1 MIFVNNYYY
10 IIIIIIIDK
19 KVGAKRPREATEKS
33 PVAVKIK
40 SKTEPKTPE
49 TAKLSSLPR
58 YYQVMFPY
66 SSSDLTLSL
75 HCPKANN
82 NNNNNNNSAL
92 IFYNQLLKPFNPLTP
107 KISLVILLTVYRTV
121 LVMLV

>member
-1 MIFVNNYYY
+1 M
-10 IIIIIIIDK
+10 
-19 KVGAKRPREATEKS
+19 
-33 PVAVKIK
+33 AVKIK
-40 SKTEPKTPE
+40 TKTEPKTSE

-58 YYQVMFPY
+58 YCQVMFPY
-66 SSSDLTLSL
+66 LSSDLTLSL
-75 HCPKANN
+75 HSPKA

>member
-1 MIFVNNYYY
+1 M
-10 IIIIIIIDK
+10 
-19 KVGAKRPREATEKS
+19 
-33 PVAVKIK
+33 AVKIK

-75 HCPKANN
+75 HSPKAN

-107 KISLVILLTVYRTV
+107 KFSFVILLTVYRTV

>member
-1 MIFVNNYYY
+1 M
-10 IIIIIIIDK
+10 
-19 KVGAKRPREATEKS
+19 
-33 PVAVKIK
+33 AVKIK

-58 YYQVMFPY
+58 YYQVMFLY

-75 HCPKANN
+75 HSPKAN

-107 KISLVILLTVYRTV
+107 KFSFVILLTVYRTV

>member
-1 MIFVNNYYY
+1 MFLWFLL
-10 IIIIIIIDK
+10 IIIIIDK

-58 YYQVMFPY
+58 YYQVMFLY
-66 SSSDLTLSL
+66 SSSDLTL
-75 HCPKANN
+75 
-82 NNNNNNNSAL
+82 
-92 IFYNQLLKPFNPLTP
+92 I
-107 KISLVILLTVYRTV
+107 ISPQSKS
-121 LVMLV
+121 

>member
-1 MIFVNNYYY
+1 M
-10 IIIIIIIDK
+10 IIDK

-75 HCPKANN
+75 HSPKANN
-82 NNNNNNNSAL
+82 NNNNNNNNSAL
-92 IFYNQLLKPFNPLTP
+92 SFLQSTAKTF
-107 KISLVILLTVYRTV
+107 
-121 LVMLV
+121 

>member
-1 MIFVNNYYY
+1 M
-10 IIIIIIIDK
+10 
-19 KVGAKRPREATEKS
+19 
-33 PVAVKIK
+33 AVKIK

-75 HCPKANN
+75 HSPKANNN

-107 KISLVILLTVYRTV
+107 KISLVILLTVYCTV

>member
-1 MIFVNNYYY
+1 M
-10 IIIIIIIDK
+10 
-19 KVGAKRPREATEKS
+19 
-33 PVAVKIK
+33 AVKIK

-75 HCPKANN
+75 HSPKA

-107 KISLVILLTVYRTV
+107 KFSFVILLTVYHTV

>member
-1 MIFVNNYYY
+1 M
-10 IIIIIIIDK
+10 
-19 KVGAKRPREATEKS
+19 
-33 PVAVKIK
+33 AVKIK
-40 SKTEPKTPE
+40 SKTEPKTSE

-58 YYQVMFPY
+58 YYQVMFAY
-66 SSSDLTLSL
+66 LSSDLTLSL
-75 HCPKANN
+75 HSPKA
-82 NNNNNNNSAL
+82 NNNNNSAL

>member
-1 MIFVNNYYY
+1 M
-10 IIIIIIIDK
+10 
-19 KVGAKRPREATEKS
+19 
-33 PVAVKIK
+33 AVKIK

-58 YYQVMFPY
+58 YYQVMFLY

-75 HCPKANN
+75 HSPKA

-107 KISLVILLTVYRTV
+107 KFSFVILLTVYRTV